1 MNPKPVLSPLAK
13 ELGLTKKD
21 LFGYCANKRFIVHKL
36 PEHLIR
42 VYNAFGCGENRLSFF
57 RGMGN
62 DEALIFF
69 HPNKDVTE
77 LYKTTLSAWLHGTP
91 WDNKMF
97 NGVKETQRLVLLDD
111 CSKDGSPPRNGAE
124 NAPGSRPR

>member
-1 MNPKPVLSPLAK
+1 MSKEFVLSPLAK
-13 ELGLTKKD
+13 QLHLTKKD
-21 LFGYCANKRFIVHKL
+21 LFGYCTKGRFIVHKL
-36 PEHLIR
+36 PEHVIR

-69 HPNKDVTE
+69 HPSAERTV
-77 LYKTTLSAWLHGTP
+77 LYSTTLSEWLAGSP

-97 NGVKETQRLVLLDD
+97 NGRRETQRLILLDD
-111 CSKDGSPPRNGAE
+111 CSKDGQPPVNGVE
-124 NAPGSRPR
+124 NA